1 MYLENINGPEDIKKL
16 NLEELRVL
24 SDETRSALINKISNA
39 GGHNGPNLGMVE
51 VTVALHY
58 VFNSPKDKIVFDVS
72 HQCYPH
78 KILTG
83 RKEAFL
89 DAEHFHDVTG
99 YTNPLES
106 EHDIFTIGHTSTSI
120 SLALGLA
127 KGRDVN
133 NQNDN
138 IIAVIGDGS
147 LSGGE
152 ALEGLDYAGEYNKNL
167 IIIVNDNDQSIAE
180 NHGGLYKS
188 LKELRETNG
197 KSINNIFKSFGLDY
211 RYLDDGHDIQKL
223 VNLFQSVKDIDH
235 PIVLHIHTIK
245 GKGLPYAEA
254 NRESWHAGGP
264 FNVEDGSPK
273 FPFKGGENVL
283 ADSIKK
289 LMDTN
294 PKAVVVNAGT
304 PMGLGMVKGVR
315 EEYAKRGQFVDVG
328 IAEENAMAMVS
339 GIAKNGGTA
348 VFGTFAPFLQRT
360 YDQLSHDLCL
370 NDNPAT
376 ILVLSP
382 GVYGMNSNTHIA
394 LCDIQEFAHV
404 PNLIYLAPSCTEEY
418 KKMFE
423 FATTQKEH
431 PVAIRVPGNMVSS
444 GVEDNTD
451 YSIYNKNKVMKKGS
465 KVAIFAV
472 GVLVPMAM
480 EIAKK
485 VKEDI
490 GLDITVVN
498 PLFLTGL
505 DEELLN
511 KLEENHDLVITIE
524 DGELMGG
531 YGQNIASFYGD
542 TDIKVKNY
550 GISKEFHTDFVA
562 EELLEE
568 NGISVDKISKMI
580 EECQWGRFSLTH
592 MDLDIRWRINNQK
605 ESRFLYEEYR
615 YNFF

>member
-1 MYLENINGPEDIKKL
+1 MFLENINGPEDIKKL
-16 NLEELRVL
+16 NLEELKVL
-24 SDETRSALINKISNA
+24 ADETRAALINKISKV
-39 GGHNGPNLGMVE
+39 GGHSGPNLGMVE

-89 DAEHFHDVTG
+89 DEKHFHDVTG

-127 KGRDVN
+127 KGRDLN
-133 NQNDN
+133 NGNEN
-138 IIAVIGDGS
+138 IIAIIGDGS

-152 ALEGLDYAGEYNKNL
+152 ALEGLDYSGEYDKNL
-167 IIIVNDNDQSIAE
+167 IIIANDNDQSIAD

-197 KSINNIFKSFGLDY
+197 ESTNNIFKSFGLDY
-211 RYLDDGHDIQKL
+211 RYLEDGHNIQKL
-223 VNLFQSVKDIDH
+223 VELFQSVKDIDH

-273 FPFKGGENVL
+273 FPFEGGEDVV

-294 PKAVVVNAGT
+294 PKAVVVNAAT

-315 EEYAKRGQFVDVG
+315 EEYEKRGQFVDVG
-328 IAEENAMAMVS
+328 IAEENAMAMIS
-339 GIAKNGGTA
+339 GISRNGGTA

-404 PNLIYLAPSCTEEY
+404 PNLIYLAPSSTEEY
-418 KKMFE
+418 KKIFE
-423 FATTQKEH
+423 FATTQREH
-431 PVAIRVPGNMVSS
+431 PVAIRVPDNMTSTGTQDS
-444 GVEDNTD
+444 TD
-451 YSIYNKNKVMKKGS
+451 YSVYNKNKVMQKGS
-465 KVAIFAV
+465 KVALFAV
-472 GVLVPMAM
+472 GVLVHMAM

-511 KLEENHDLVITIE
+511 NLKENHNLVITIE

-542 TDIKVKNY
+542 TNMKVKNY
-550 GISKEFHTDFVA
+550 GISKAFHTDFEA
-562 EELLEE
+562 EKLLDE
-568 NGISVDKISKMI
+568 NGISVNKISKVIKEYI
-580 EECQWGRFSLTH
+580 ER
-592 MDLDIRWRINNQK
+592 
-605 ESRFLYEEYR
+605 
-615 YNFF
+615 